1 MKQYKRFIMICALFV
16 CAIFL
21 LTSQTEAKRAP
32 RKVKITKISVKST
45 GKTTVSFNN
54 KVKWDKD
61 ASVTVTDGT
70 GKAVGD
76 LKVTKKSKKS
86 LVFTSETLK
95 NAGSYTLTIKG
106 IKTPRSKEFET
117 VNKSFK
123 VKAKK
128 LTIGLKKIKARKTGV
143 SIEFKHKVSFKDGYT
158 VIIKDADGKVIE
170 SSISH
175 VNKKSIRLK
184 TTTSLERDK
193 SYTVTISAIKR
204 EKESDENYRSIMYS
218 FKRR

>member
-1 MKQYKRFIMICALFV
+1 MKQYARFIMTCALLV

-21 LTSQTEAKRAP
+21 LTSKAEAKKAP
-32 RKVKITKISVKST
+32 RKVKISKISVKST
-45 GKTTVSFNN
+45 GKITISFKNR
-54 KVKWDKD
+54 VKWDKD
-61 ASVTVTDGT
+61 ASVTITDGN

-76 LKVTKKSKKS
+76 LKITKKSRKS
-86 LVFTSETLK
+86 LMFTSETLK
-95 NAGSYTLTIKG
+95 NAGTYTLTIKG
-106 IKTPRSKEFET
+106 IKAAHSKEFET
-117 VNKSFK
+117 VSKSFK

-128 LTIGLKKIKARKTGV
+128 ETIGLKKIKARKTGV
-143 SIEFKHKVSFKDGYT
+143 SIEFKHKVSYKDGYT
-158 VIIKDADGKVIE
+158 VIIKDADGNVIE

-175 VNKKSIRLK
+175 VNKRSIRLK

-193 SYTVTISAIKR
+193 SYTVTISGIKR